1 MKESALRKSLSAIL
15 AAYVYDQSAWR
26 SAKAREFP
34 DDPRNPRAAEGLRR
48 FGMFIEGLNESDPR
62 VQRLIKLSNE
72 PVGPGAE
79 VYTPVPGQRV
89 EKAIAQFCFRRPE
102 TDYEGFL
109 TALAGMA
116 KTDAE
121 SFVRRHDDEENGM
134 TSVVVSVD
142 DPERGKVRKKFQGLA
157 IIKDFATS
165 DPQFRSDSRFT
176 VYRTRGGRYAVY
188 WRNEDGEDGVLDV
201 YEDIDAMESEQP
213 EDLVAALRGETPI
226 EVLDI

>member
-1 MKESALRKSLSAIL
+1 MKNSALSKSLSSIL

-34 DDPRNPRAAEGLRR
+34 DDPRNLRAAEGLRR
-48 FGMFIEGLNESDPR
+48 FGQFIESLNESDPR
-62 VQRLIKLSNE
+62 IQRLIKLSHE
-72 PVGPGAE
+72 PVRGGAE
-79 VYTPVPGQRV
+79 MYAPIPGQRI

-102 TDYEGFL
+102 SDYEGFL

-116 KTDAE
+116 RPDAE
-121 SFVRRHDDEENGM
+121 NFLSQHDDEENGM
-134 TSVVVSVD
+134 TSIVISVD
-142 DPERGKVRKKFQGLA
+142 DPERGTVRKKFQGRA
-157 IIKDFATS
+157 IINDFATS
-165 DPQFRSDSRFT
+165 DPQFRADSRFT

-188 WRNEDGEDGVLDV
+188 SRNVDGADGMLDV
-201 YEDIDAMESEQP
+201 YEDIDAMPPEQP